1 MTQRVAARSGG
12 GGGVVSPPVPVM
24 SKDLAYVVGT
34 LVEPDG
40 FAARRITLDVTQ
52 PAMALLAHQ
61 GFDPAFGARPLKR
74 TIQREISDPM
84 AVRIL
89 QGSLS
94 DGDTVTVDVV
104 DNRIALR

>member
-1 MTQRVAARSGG
+1 
-12 GGGVVSPPVPVM
+12 
-24 SKDLAYVVGT
+24 
-34 LVEPDG
+34 
-40 FAARRITLDVTQ
+40 
-52 PAMALLAHQ
+52 MALLAHQ

-74 TIQREISDPM
+74 TIQRELSDPM

-104 DNRIALR
+104 DDRIALR

>member
-1 MTQRVAARSGG
+1 VEIVTIQLGSLRSR
-12 GGGVVSPPVPVM
+12 
-24 SKDLAYVVGT
+24 L
-34 LVEPDG
+34 
-40 FAARRITLDVTQ
+40 AARRITLDVTQ

-104 DNRIALR
+104 DNCIALR

>member
-1 MTQRVAARSGG
+1 
-12 GGGVVSPPVPVM
+12 
-24 SKDLAYVVGT
+24 
-34 LVEPDG
+34 
-40 FAARRITLDVTQ
+40 
-52 PAMALLAHQ
+52 MALLAHQ

-104 DNRIALR
+104 DNCIALR